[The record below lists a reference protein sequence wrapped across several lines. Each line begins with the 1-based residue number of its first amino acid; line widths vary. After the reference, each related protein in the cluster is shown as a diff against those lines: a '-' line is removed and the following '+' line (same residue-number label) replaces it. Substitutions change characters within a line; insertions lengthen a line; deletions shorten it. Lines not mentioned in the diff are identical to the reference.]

1 MHLFIDMMSTVNGH
15 RACVSFWTTR
25 GHLGHESMSALETN
39 PPEDNPFAA
48 PRSLEQAEVTVAG
61 DDPQQTELIA
71 FVGRNA
77 KYFLPRWERAQGN
90 YGFNWAAFFLGPLWM
105 AYRKM
110 YRVTAI
116 YLGIVVLLT
125 VAELIVFDLLLKEE
139 MPRVVDRVITIGLAI
154 GCGYLANSLYLKHA
168 RRAIDRAH
176 REEPEPVARLAL
188 LRRRGGT
195 SWLAVFVLILIFIG
209 IVLAAVGALIALEP
223 DAFLHDVEAIP

>member
-1 MHLFIDMMSTVNGH
+1 
-15 RACVSFWTTR
+15 
-25 GHLGHESMSALETN
+25 MSALETN
-39 PPEDNPFAA
+39 RPEDNPFAA
-48 PRSLEQAEVTVAG
+48 PRSLEQAEVTVEG
-61 DDPQQTELIA
+61 NDPQQTELIA

-77 KYFLPRWERAQGN
+77 KYFLPRWERTQGN
-90 YGFNWAAFFLGPLWM
+90 YGFNWAAFFLGPLWT

-125 VAELIVFDLLLKEE
+125 VAELVVFDVILKEE
-139 MPRVVDRVITIGLAI
+139 MPRAVDRVITIGLAI

-176 REEPEPVARLAL
+176 RVEPEPVARLAL

-195 SWLAVFVLILIFIG
+195 SWLAVFLLLVLMIGLFALVVGVLIG
-209 IVLAAVGALIALEP
+209 MEPTVLGG
-223 DAFLHDVEAIP
+223 VESVTR